1 MKIQSTTTDLSGMP
15 GFIEPINYD
24 KLKSS
29 DEVIKMFDVKDGIF
43 SCPVTVYYEM
53 DSPYTF
59 NRKFGFTSQQPSL
72 NWEYREQQDSP
83 EKLVEQFLWD
93 EDAVINW
100 INDDIKKDLPMLSQ
114 FQIRKIEK
122 ITLLKGK
129 TEESDRFLRTEYQIS
144 SEIVM
149 EEREIIDM
157 IKAHPKYVQLKNR
170 AEQIAKE
177 NEILAIDAEKQRK
190 QHLVRNNYEMWKA
203 LNAKKEA
210 GEFDEFLK
218 D

>member
-29 DEVIKMFDVKDGIF
+29 DAVEKMFTVKDGVF

-59 NRKFGFTSQQPSL
+59 NRKFGFVNSTVNL
-72 NWEYREQQDSP
+72 NWEYKEQQDSP
-83 EKLVEQFLWD
+83 EKLVEQFLWN

-122 ITLLKGK
+122 IVLLKGK
-129 TEESDRFLRTEYQIS
+129 DAESDRFLRTEYQIS
-144 SEIVM
+144 SEVIM
-149 EEREIIDM
+149 QEEEVIKL
-157 IKAHPKYVQLKNR
+157 IKAHPKYEALQKRAHQIAEENEALALENEKNR
-170 AEQIAKE
+170 KLHIVK
-177 NEILAIDAEKQRK
+177 
-190 QHLVRNNYEMWKA
+190 NNYEMWKA

-210 GEFDEFLK
+210 GEFDQFMN